1 MVFQN
6 PWWSDKSK
14 IYEDETVRKV
24 ANSPYRI
31 PPIRENIL
39 LLGPRQVG
47 KTTFLKTTIM
57 EVLESEANPKKA
69 LFFSCDSMRDME
81 DLIELIHEYRNL
93 INPNNGYIFL
103 DEITFVKDWNVGLL
117 HLFNAGYFRDS
128 IVYVTGSTSMYLM
141 KETLPGRPLKKLV
154 FYPLDFRTYFNVFFQ
169 NKINVDRINLF
180 NLKESY
186 EKAKDLLPYLQE
198 LNTALLRYVERGG
211 FLATNLIDNPLEL
224 YSVYKDATLSDL
236 AKLGRDE
243 RIFIDI
249 IGEIIDSLGSR
260 ISENTIA
267 KKTSIGSHNTVKSY
281 LELGENLFTF
291 RVFRKIENGHFNNK
305 SFKKV
310 YFIDPFIYRVMKMYT
325 RGIGDISRE
334 ELPRVVEGIVGE
346 HLAREYGREVGY
358 TFTKSGKE
366 VDFVVR
372 NVGVEVKYGSAN
384 YNDLRLSEGYILS
397 LDEIGMKDNKVIM
410 PISIFLYLISSERV
424 FYEIF

>member
-1 MVFQN
+1 
-6 PWWSDKSK
+6 
-14 IYEDETVRKV
+14 
-24 ANSPYRI
+24 
-31 PPIRENIL
+31 
-39 LLGPRQVG
+39 
-47 KTTFLKTTIM
+47 
-57 EVLESEANPKKA
+57 
-69 LFFSCDSMRDME
+69 
-81 DLIELIHEYRNL
+81 
-93 INPNNGYIFL
+93 
-103 DEITFVKDWNVGLL
+103 
-117 HLFNAGYFRDS
+117 
-128 IVYVTGSTSMYLM
+128 MYLM